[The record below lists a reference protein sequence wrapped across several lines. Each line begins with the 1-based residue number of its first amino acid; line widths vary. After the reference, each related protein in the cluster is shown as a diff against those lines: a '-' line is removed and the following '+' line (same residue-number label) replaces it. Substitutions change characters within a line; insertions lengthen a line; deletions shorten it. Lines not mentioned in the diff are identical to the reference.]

1 VLSPLQIKA
10 VVAATSVAAH
20 VWLAVGVA
28 AIRAPK
34 ARRAPTAITMRASKP
49 APPKKQAEPEPPP
62 KPVVKESVAEAPK
75 RPAPKVEAKPA
86 AKVAEAAPAANAGPA
101 EYAGNFGNGGT
112 LPVGGGGGGGPVAP
126 PPTASVDKPSGPK
139 IKALGALT
147 AIDEC
152 LDPPAKPKPIK
163 VLQPA
168 YTDDARSAAIEGR
181 VRVEITV
188 DETGAVVS
196 AKVLAG
202 LGHGLDEAALA
213 AAKGSTFSAAMRCGK
228 AVRSTFTIGMRFNL

>member
-1 VLSPLQIKA
+1 MLSPLQIKA

-49 APPKKQAEPEPPP
+49 PPAKKQPEPEPPP
-62 KPVVKESVAEAPK
+62 KPVVKETVAEAPPK
-75 RPAPKVEAKPA
+75 RVAPKVESKPI
-86 AKVAEAAPAANAGPA
+86 AKVADAAPVAVGPA
-101 EYAGNFGNGGT
+101 EYTGNFGNGGT
-112 LPVGGGGGGGPVAP
+112 LPVGGGGGGPVAP
-126 PPTASVDKPSGPK
+126 PPVASADKPAGPK
-139 IKALGALT
+139 IKALGALA

-152 LDPPAKPKPIK
+152 VDPPAKPKPIK

-188 DETGAVVS
+188 DETGAVTS
-196 AKVLAG
+196 ARVLAG
-202 LGHGLDEAALA
+202 LGHGLDESALA
-213 AAKGSTFSAAMRCGK
+213 AAKGSTFAAAVRCGK
-228 AVRSTFTIGMRFNL
+228 PVRSTFTIGMRFSL